1 MTDPIISLKCISKS
15 FIKGSIETK
24 VLQKI
29 DLNVISNDYL
39 GISGPSGSGKSTLL
53 NIICGIESP
62 SSGELSGFHGFS
74 KALSVEQKA
83 NWRLHHLGIVFQ
95 HFNLLPTLSIF
106 ENVALPLGVLGFN
119 KKDQKEKVETALE
132 QVGFADRMNHLP
144 EELSGGEMQRAGIA
158 RAVVH
163 TPKLLIADEPTGN
176 LDRETSD
183 IIMTLFDK
191 LNKKG
196 QTIVLV
202 SHSQSVL
209 NHCHTNCVLKDGY
222 LIENA

>member
-1 MTDPIISLKCISKS
+1 MA
-15 FIKGSIETK
+15 
-24 VLQKI
+24 
-29 DLNVISNDYL
+29 L
-39 GISGPSGSGKSTLL
+39 GL
-53 NIICGIESP
+53 
-62 SSGELSGFHGFS
+62 S
-74 KALSVEQKA
+74 KAE
-83 NWRLHHLGIVFQ
+83 
-95 HFNLLPTLSIF
+95 
-106 ENVALPLGVLGFN
+106 
-119 KKDQKEKVETALE
+119 QKEKIDAALE
-132 QVGFADRMNHLP
+132 QVGLGKRMHHLP

-183 IIMTLFDK
+183 KIMTLFDE

-209 NHCHTNCVLKDGY
+209 SHCHTNCILKDGC
-222 LIENA
+222 LIQNV